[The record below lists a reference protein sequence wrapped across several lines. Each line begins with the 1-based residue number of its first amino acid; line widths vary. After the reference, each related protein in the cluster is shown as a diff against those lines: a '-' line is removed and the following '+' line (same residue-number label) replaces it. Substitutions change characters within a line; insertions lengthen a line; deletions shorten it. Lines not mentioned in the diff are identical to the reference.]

1 MSIKINAL
9 PSNIGLHIL
18 LVEDDLLVQMIHRQK
33 LEKLGCVV
41 HVVPNGKE
49 ALEKSKSQY
58 GLILLD
64 WGLPDIDGIQVC
76 RTIRQYEHINELPRV
91 PIVIITAYP
100 RTPETEKTCHEA
112 GADAV
117 IVKPVVEDYIW
128 QQLVMKHFKF
138 LKFS

>member
-1 MSIKINAL
+1 M
-9 PSNIGLHIL
+9 

-41 HVVPNGKE
+41 HVATNGTE
-49 ALEKSKSQY
+49 ALEKSKNQY

-64 WGLPDIDGIQVC
+64 WGLPDIDGIHVC
-76 RTIRQYEHINELPRV
+76 RTIRQYEHINQLPRV

-100 RTPETEKTCHEA
+100 RTPETEKICYEA

-117 IVKPVVEDYIW
+117 IVKPVVEDHIW
-128 QQLVMKHFKF
+128 QQLAIKQFKT
-138 LKFS
+138 